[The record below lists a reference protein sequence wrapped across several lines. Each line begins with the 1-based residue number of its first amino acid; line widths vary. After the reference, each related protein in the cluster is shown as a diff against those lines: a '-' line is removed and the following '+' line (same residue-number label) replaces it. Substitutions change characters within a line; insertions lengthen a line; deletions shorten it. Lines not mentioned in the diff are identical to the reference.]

1 MLMMQVEMQLSSKML
16 QNGGLFLTEM
26 KIHQLHEKLFKYL
39 DELFLLVIN
48 LSSFT
53 FQHLFLVKYI
63 SIKYIFYSSA
73 IIHEVSFVFFLIIL
87 LMIQHKMQTTS
98 KTLQRNNSRMQYNSW
113 ISFLGLFAN
122 HEIIWN
128 VPLNLVQVHVSL
140 VLKHKC

>member
-1 MLMMQVEMQLSSKML
+1 
-16 QNGGLFLTEM
+16 
-26 KIHQLHEKLFKYL
+26 
-39 DELFLLVIN
+39 
-48 LSSFT
+48 
-53 FQHLFLVKYI
+53 
-63 SIKYIFYSSA
+63 
-73 IIHEVSFVFFLIIL
+73 
-87 LMIQHKMQTTS
+87 MIQHKMQTTN